1 MGSSTKERLVTA
13 AFELFAAHGFDQ
25 TTVDAIA
32 ARAGV
37 SRATFFRHF
46 PTKEEVV
53 FPDHDGIAAA
63 VNTRLASADAAHART
78 ALVEAS
84 AIVLRHYLDEG
95 EVARDRY
102 RLTRTFSD
110 LRQAEI
116 AGQLRYQQIFRDHIS
131 AWIHGPYAGLRA
143 EVLANA
149 VVTAHNHVL
158 RAWLRGNE
166 PDPVGAHTDAIGE
179 VVARLWPAKVGASRV
194 VVLDADIPVDDV
206 VALLTARGVGSTGR
220 DL

>member
-1 MGSSTKERLVTA
+1 MGTTKDRLVAA
-13 AFELFAAHGFDQ
+13 AFELFSADGFDQ

-46 PTKEEVV
+46 PTKEAVV
-53 FPDHDGIAAA
+53 FPDHDGISAD
-63 VNTRLASADAAHART
+63 VNTRLHAADAAHAGT

-102 RLTRTFSD
+102 RLTRTFTD

-116 AGQLRYQQIFRDHIS
+116 AGQLRYQQIFRQHIR
-131 AWIHGPYAGLRA
+131 AWIAGPHADLRA

-158 RAWLRGNE
+158 RAWLRGTE
-166 PDPVGAHTDAIGE
+166 ADPVGAHSAAISE
-179 VVARLWPAKVGASRV
+179 VIGRLWPARAGASRV
-194 VVLDADIPVDDV
+194 IVVDAGMPVDDV
-206 VALLTARGVGSTGR
+206 VALLSARGGNPATGQ
-220 DL
+220 LT